1 MIPDSDAPA
10 ESDAQHSSVDILVL
24 DDGGVLEVV
33 ESWNHTT
40 KVLFNYIIVINER
53 GAPKY

>member
-10 ESDAQHSSVDILVL
+10 ESDARHSSVDILVL

-33 ESWNHTT
+33 ESWDLQN
-40 KVLFNYIIVINER
+40 KII
-53 GAPKY
+53 

>member
-24 DDGGVLEVV
+24 DDGGVLVV
-33 ESWNHTT
+33 ESWNLQ
-40 KVLFNYIIVINER
+40 KKII
-53 GAPKY
+53 

>member
-24 DDGGVLEVV
+24 DDGGVLVV
-33 ESWNHTT
+33 ESWNLQ
-40 KVLFNYIIVINER
+40 KKLFKKN
-53 GAPKY
+53 